1 MPPACQSL
9 RRPKPS
15 ELSFGGAVR
24 LALRR
29 TALLDRDRDALLGA
43 LDGLAGVAR
52 ACELPRGQELLSR
65 SSAGDAVDP
74 RHDALYVVA
83 RGRINVRHDPQ
94 QSTGGRLLVDA
105 RPRTRRAVAFRLAE
119 LGPGSIIGGEELA
132 TRRRSVGV
140 FLAME
145 PCYLYSVSF
154 ERIDALAADEPLLY
168 AAVYRFIAA
177 VLCDDGEAMKARVAA
192 TVDALY
198 SKPLRAP
205 VPRATLRAMAAAG

>member
-1 MPPACQSL
+1 MHHGPC
-9 RRPKPS
+9 
-15 ELSFGGAVR
+15 V
-24 LALRR
+24 
-29 TALLDRDRDALLGA
+29 
-43 LDGLAGVAR
+43 DG
-52 ACELPRGQELLSR
+52 
-65 SSAGDAVDP
+65 
-74 RHDALYVVA
+74 DALYVVA

-94 QSTGGRLLVDA
+94 QSTGGRLLVDD

-154 ERIDALAADEPLLY
+154 ERIDALAADEPRLY